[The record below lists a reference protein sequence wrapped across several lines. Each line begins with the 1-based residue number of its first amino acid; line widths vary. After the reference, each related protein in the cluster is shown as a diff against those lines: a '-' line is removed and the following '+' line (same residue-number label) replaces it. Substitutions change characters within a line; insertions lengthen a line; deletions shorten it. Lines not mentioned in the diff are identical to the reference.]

1 MDSDIL
7 NQNFGTLLQNN
18 EFRTALEEEKIIE
31 PSFADLDM
39 DKIDFNE
46 NRPSIHQNFDF
57 EEPKMPNIR
66 ENYIDNL
73 DVEDLMIKPSNMKE
87 S

>member
-31 PSFADLDM
+31 PVAGQFLFFSPTLNHEVTKHESIEPRISIA
-39 DKIDFNE
+39 FNVGPV
-46 NRPSIHQNFDF
+46 NV
-57 EEPKMPNIR
+57 EEAG
-66 ENYIDNL
+66 
-73 DVEDLMIKPSNMKE
+73 
-87 S
+87 